1 MPAKKEYLSTKG
13 QRALKITAGLI
24 GGYFLAVTFQMMISV
39 LIPYRTE
46 VILTGAFSVF
56 MLWVALMI
64 VAFLARSGW
73 LIWGIYLFCT
83 LVCGAI
89 IFLLK

>member
-1 MPAKKEYLSTKG
+1 MPAKKEYLTTKG

-24 GGYFLAVTFQMMISV
+24 GGYFLAIAFQMMVSV

-56 MLWVALMI
+56 IIWVALMI
-64 VAFLARSGW
+64 VAFMARSGW
-73 LIWGIYLFCT
+73 VIWGIYLFSA
-83 LVCGAI
+83 LICGTI
-89 IFLLK
+89 VYLLK

>member
-24 GGYFLAVTFQMMISV
+24 GGYFLAITFQMMIATI
-39 LIPYRTE
+39 LPYQTA

-56 MLWVALMI
+56 IIWVALM
-64 VAFLARSGW
+64 VLAFLARNGW
-73 LIWGIYLFCT
+73 VIWGIYLVGIA
-83 LVCGAI
+83 VCGSVI
-89 IFLLK
+89 YLLK

>member
-24 GGYFLAVTFQMMISV
+24 GGYFLAAAFQMMISV
-39 LIPYRTE
+39 LVPYRTE

-56 MLWVALMI
+56 MLWVALMVI
-64 VAFLARSGW
+64 AFLARSGW
-73 LIWGIYLFCT
+73 LIWGIYLFCI
-83 LVCGAI
+83 LVCGVI
-89 IFLLK
+89 IFFLK

>member
-1 MPAKKEYLSTKG
+1 MPAKKEYLTTKG
-13 QRALKITAGLI
+13 QRALKISAGLI
-24 GGYFLAVTFQMMISV
+24 GGYFLSVAFQMMISV
-39 LIPYRTE
+39 LVPYRTE

-73 LIWGIYLFCT
+73 LIWGIYLFSI
-83 LVCGAI
+83 LVCAAVVF
-89 IFLLK
+89 FLK

>member
-1 MPAKKEYLSTKG
+1 MPAKKEYLATKG

-24 GGYFLAVTFQMMISV
+24 GGYFLAVAFQMMISV
-39 LIPYRTE
+39 LVPYRTE

-56 MLWVALMI
+56 ILWVALMI

-73 LIWGIYLFCT
+73 RIWGIYLFSI
-83 LVCGAI
+83 LVCGI
-89 IFLLK
+89 VVFFLK